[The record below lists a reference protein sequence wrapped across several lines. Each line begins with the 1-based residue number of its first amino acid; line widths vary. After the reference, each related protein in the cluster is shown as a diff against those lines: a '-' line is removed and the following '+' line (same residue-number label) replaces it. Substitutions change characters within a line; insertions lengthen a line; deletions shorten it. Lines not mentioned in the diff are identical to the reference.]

1 MSGVSR
7 IVVDPDNGV
16 PPRRQVQDQIVGLI
30 RVGEL
35 PVGSQLPPIRQLARD
50 LGLSAGTVARVYHD
64 LETAGVLRTARRLG
78 TVVAAAPEPETV
90 ASTALADAATRY
102 ITRATALGVDRH
114 DAIKAIL
121 DGYRDLPDK
130 STVDDATAVPVTD

>member
-1 MSGVSR
+1 
-7 IVVDPDNGV
+7 
-16 PPRRQVQDQIVGLI
+16 
-30 RVGEL
+30 
-35 PVGSQLPPIRQLARD
+35 
-50 LGLSAGTVARVYHD
+50 
-64 LETAGVLRTARRLG
+64 
-78 TVVAAAPEPETV
+78 
-90 ASTALADAATRY
+90 LADAATRY